1 MSSSNQ
7 TSSCTQMHAM
17 WSSWIVP
24 PIAAGAAIVPTY
36 YGFAIKTAQ
45 QLQKPIPSMS
55 VLEAL
60 MGGMRLAPTVA
71 GLVGT
76 QMVLQNASERKI
88 KQLFGDPQE
97 RSVTFFETTASS
109 FLVGAVSAPG
119 IAIFNGQAAN
129 QSPMSSLRNLT
140 LKQAGAISMQETAF
154 VMGMSA
160 GGHLYGLAKEHF
172 GDNDV
177 IKHGSNF
184 ITGALGSLCGHPAN
198 TALTLWQNGL
208 KVEKAFQ
215 LGRGAPA
222 KAIATGVFSMGF
234 QVAKECLNNLGQKH

>member
-1 MSSSNQ
+1 
-7 TSSCTQMHAM
+7 MHEM

-24 PIAAGAAIVPTY
+24 PLAAGAAIVPTY
-36 YGFAIKTAQ
+36 YGFAVKTAQ
-45 QLQKPIPSMS
+45 QLQKPIPTMS
-55 VLEAL
+55 ALEAL

-88 KQLFGDPQE
+88 KQLFRDTQE
-97 RSVTFFETTASS
+97 KAQDESATLVETTASS
-109 FLVGAVSAPG
+109 FFVGAVSAPG

-129 QSPMSSLRNLT
+129 QSPISSLRNLT

-160 GGHLYGLAKEHF
+160 GGHLYGLVKEHVC
-172 GDNDV
+172 DNDA
-177 IKHGSNF
+177 IKHLSNF
-184 ITGALGSLCGHPAN
+184 ITGAAGSLCGHPAN

-208 KVEKAFQ
+208 KVEKVFQ
-215 LGRGAPA
+215 LSRGGPV
-222 KAIATGVFSMGF
+222 KAIATGLFSMGF
-234 QVAKECLNNLGQKH
+234 QVAKERLNKIGQKH

>member
-7 TSSCTQMHAM
+7 TSSSSQMHEM

-36 YGFAIKTAQ
+36 YGFAVKTAQ

-88 KQLFGDPQE
+88 KQLFGDPQDE
-97 RSVTFFETTASS
+97 SATLLKPLQAHFLSEQYQPLALPYLMAKLQTKPQCLRFE
-109 FLVGAVSAPG
+109 
-119 IAIFNGQAAN
+119 I
-129 QSPMSSLRNLT
+129 
-140 LKQAGAISMQETAF
+140 
-154 VMGMSA
+154 
-160 GGHLYGLAKEHF
+160 
-172 GDNDV
+172 
-177 IKHGSNF
+177 
-184 ITGALGSLCGHPAN
+184 
-198 TALTLWQNGL
+198 
-208 KVEKAFQ
+208 
-215 LGRGAPA
+215 
-222 KAIATGVFSMGF
+222 
-234 QVAKECLNNLGQKH
+234 